1 MPLSI
6 GIGTLSQRIA
16 IGTLTSP
23 LRTVRMSS
31 RISLPPEV
39 DGEPPVWRHA
49 ISAPMPVTLVVS
61 ACAAADPKTGCT
73 RATSAFV
80 DFTYSPRRRGMTAT
94 CAFRPKIGVERRA
107 FAEIVRSRSRSGG
120 SSSSDHGRSRG
131 CYGSTRPAARG
142 SGGHELAAELLPART
157 TQQTVR
163 SQVPLQRY

>member
-49 ISAPMPVTLVVS
+49 VSAPVPVTLVVS
-61 ACAAADPKTGCT
+61 PCAAADPKMGCT
-73 RATSAFV
+73 RATSAFGR
-80 DFTYSPRRRGMTAT
+80 FYLFAT
-94 CAFRPKIGVERRA
+94 PWGNDRYLCAFRPKIEVERRS
-107 FAEIVRSRSRSGG
+107 FAEIVGSRSRSGG
-120 SSSSDHGRSRG
+120 SSSSDHGHSRG
-131 CYGSTRPAARG
+131 CYGSTRPAAPG
-142 SGGHELAAELLPART
+142 SGGHELAAELLPAKT

-163 SQVPLQRY
+163 SHVRR